1 MYYQGIDIMRH
12 LKEILLLILGILCLN
27 GCGVT
32 KPRYI
37 DVEKVV
43 TTYRDSTIYNVRDS
57 IVYFPVEKIVDIV
70 PVYDTLKLESSL
82 AKATAYVDTNY
93 HIIRGSLQNK
103 PKIAKESHIEYKGKI
118 VEKTDTVYVSKTL
131 EVPVEVVKYKVPKWC
146 WFLLAFNILTIGIFI
161 AVKKPF

>member
-1 MYYQGIDIMRH
+1 MRH
-12 LKEILLLILGILCLN
+12 LKEILLLILTIFCLN
-27 GCGVT
+27 SCGVT
-32 KPRYI
+32 K
-37 DVEKVV
+37 KVIEEHREV

-103 PKIAKESHIEYKGKI
+103 PEIAKESHIEYVDRI
-118 VEKTDTVYVSKTL
+118 VEKTDTLVRT
-131 EVPVEVVKYKVPKWC
+131 ETIEIPVEVVKYKVPKWC
-146 WFLLAFNILTIGIFI
+146 WLLLTFNILAIGLFFL
-161 AVKKPF
+161 VRKPF